1 VFGWRD
7 LAGSE
12 RKGRSLSF
20 VWLDGDGRGRS
31 KEKLF
36 SIQDLKISSYIGR
49 KEKGH
54 EIKSSILNFL

>member
-1 VFGWRD
+1 LGGGIWEWK
-7 LAGSE
+7 E
-12 RKGRSLSF
+12 RKKSSF

-36 SIQDLKISSYIGR
+36 SIQDLKISSSYIGR

-54 EIKSSILNFL
+54 EIKRSILNFL